1 MKVAYAPFTVSADQ
15 DRCELSILSDGFR
28 VAMTGEE
35 ANALWVEIGTAL
47 KQLYADRPEQCPREF
62 AAFLRGQTDGT
73 GVDADTGVDSVNSYA
88 QLPKPS
94 QDDPAER
101 PISSPSEAQRPADT
115 AFRRLVR
122 DTFEKKRR
130 VQ

>member
-1 MKVAYAPFTVSADQ
+1 MKVANAPFTVFADQ

-62 AAFLRGQTDGT
+62 AAFLRHQI
-73 GVDADTGVDSVNSYA
+73 ADTGVDGGNSYA
-88 QLPKPS
+88 QLSKPT
-94 QDDPAER
+94 QDEPA
-101 PISSPSEAQRPADT
+101 PISPPSEAQRPADT

-130 VQ
+130 SQ

>member
-1 MKVAYAPFTVSADQ
+1 MKVAHAPFTVIADQ

-62 AAFLRGQTDGT
+62 AAFVRRQI
-73 GVDADTGVDSVNSYA
+73 ADTEIDSVNRYA
-88 QLPKPS
+88 HVSKPS
-94 QDDPAER
+94 PDDPAKT
-101 PISSPSEAQRPADT
+101 PKSSPSEVQRPADI

-130 VQ
+130 SQ

>member
-1 MKVAYAPFTVSADQ
+1 MKVANAPFTVFADQ

-35 ANALWVEIGTAL
+35 ANALWVGIGACL
-47 KQLYADRPEQCPREF
+47 QQLYADRPGQCPREF
-62 AAFLRGQTDGT
+62 AAFLRRQI
-73 GVDADTGVDSVNSYA
+73 ADTGADGVECHAPIAKSS
-88 QLPKPS
+88 L
-94 QDDPAER
+94 DDPSER
-101 PISSPSEAQRPADT
+101 PISSPSAAQRPADT

-130 VQ
+130 SQ

>member
-1 MKVAYAPFTVSADQ
+1 MEVAYAPFTVFADQ
-15 DRCELSILSDGFR
+15 DRCELSLLSDGFR

-47 KQLYADRPEQCPREF
+47 KRLYADRPEQCPGEF
-62 AAFLRGQTDGT
+62 ADFLRRQI
-73 GVDADTGVDSVNSYA
+73 ADTAVDSVNSYA
-88 QLPKPS
+88 QLAKPS
-94 QDDPAER
+94 QDDPTAKT
-101 PISSPSEAQRPADT
+101 IASPSEMLRPADT

-130 VQ
+130 SQ

>member
-1 MKVAYAPFTVSADQ
+1 MKVANAPFTVFAEQ

-47 KQLYADRPEQCPREF
+47 QQLYADRPEQCPREF
-62 AAFLRGQTDGT
+62 AAFLRRQI
-73 GVDADTGVDSVNSYA
+73 ADTGVDGVDCYP
-88 QLPKPS
+88 QIPKS
-94 QDDPAER
+94 SLDDAAER
-101 PISSPSEAQRPADT
+101 ASPSETQRPADT

-130 VQ
+130 SQ

>member
-1 MKVAYAPFTVSADQ
+1 MKVANAPFTVFADQ

-47 KQLYADRPEQCPREF
+47 QQLYADRPEQCPREF
-62 AAFLRGQTDGT
+62 AAFLRRQI
-73 GVDADTGVDSVNSYA
+73 ADTGVDGVDCYA
-88 QLPKPS
+88 QIPKS
-94 QDDPAER
+94 SLDDPAER
-101 PISSPSEAQRPADT
+101 PISSLSETQRPADT

-130 VQ
+130 SQ

>member
-1 MKVAYAPFTVSADQ
+1 MEVANAPFIVFADQ

-35 ANALWVEIGTAL
+35 ANALWLEIGTAL
-47 KQLYADRPEQCPREF
+47 KQLYAGRPEQCPQEF
-62 AAFLRGQTDGT
+62 AAFLRGQT
-73 GVDADTGVDSVNSYA
+73 ADTGMVADTGMDSVISYA

-101 PISSPSEAQRPADT
+101 PIPSPSEAPRSADT

-130 VQ
+130 SQ

>member
-1 MKVAYAPFTVSADQ
+1 MKVANAPFTVFADQ

-47 KQLYADRPEQCPREF
+47 QQLYADRPEQCPREF
-62 AAFLRGQTDGT
+62 AAFLRRQRADTAVD
-73 GVDADTGVDSVNSYA
+73 GVDCYT
-88 QLPKPS
+88 QIPKLS
-94 QDDPAER
+94 LDDPAER
-101 PISSPSEAQRPADT
+101 PISSPSETQRPADT

-130 VQ
+130 SQ

>member
-1 MKVAYAPFTVSADQ
+1 MKVADAPFTVFADQ

-47 KQLYADRPEQCPREF
+47 QQIYADRPEQCPREF
-62 AAFLRGQTDGT
+62 PAFLRRQIADTAVD
-73 GVDADTGVDSVNSYA
+73 GVDCHD
-88 QLPKPS
+88 QIPKS
-94 QDDPAER
+94 SLDDPAER
-101 PISSPSEAQRPADT
+101 SISSPSEAQRPADT

-130 VQ
+130 SQ

>member
-1 MKVAYAPFTVSADQ
+1 MKVAHAPFTVFADQ

-35 ANALWVEIGTAL
+35 ANALWVEIGTAM

-62 AAFLRGQTDGT
+62 AAFLRRQI
-73 GVDADTGVDSVNSYA
+73 ADTEVDSVNSYA
-88 QLPKPS
+88 QLSKPS
-94 QDDPAER
+94 PEDPDER
-101 PISSPSEAQRPADT
+101 PISSPSEVQRPADT

-130 VQ
+130 SP